1 MENAKEY
8 QVGDWF
14 KNNTITV
21 VTLVLQLVFFTIWLT
36 RLDSRVQTVESIRI
50 GAIEERFREIDK
62 RMLAIEG
69 LFNKMSIIEERQSS
83 VIVRLGLMEGRQAVI
98 SDAMVKVANRLE
110 TILEKIGVPAP
121 LPPGELQR

>member
-121 LPPGELQR
+121 LPHGELQR